1 MFSAHVH
8 PSDPKQFMQ
17 KQLRAI
23 KTRLKTPQEMDKIHT
38 NKSTATLEQ
47 IQELCSKQL
56 ASIDLWKTP
65 KNLHR
70 KATG

>member
-1 MFSAHVH
+1 
-8 PSDPKQFMQ
+8 MQ
-17 KQLRAI
+17 KQLSAI
-23 KTRLKTPQEMDKIHT
+23 KTRLKTPQEMDKIHS

-56 ASIDLWKTP
+56 ASISSIDLSKTP
-65 KNLHR
+65 KNLRR